1 MKTIE
6 NVAHFFLSNG
16 MARPASAENSI
27 APYQT
32 AAQSPSDQSFVAS
45 QAKDQRWKKICV
57 RLVLFASFNSLTM
70 GMAGCADESNPQASP
85 RILSEISAQ
94 IRSQL
99 GTRSV
104 GAPSIDFGSNAP
116 ADSMAQNTLIE
127 SVGINH
133 DLHMAW
139 PVAGF

>member
-16 MARPASAENSI
+16 MARPASAEGSI

-32 AAQSPSDQSFVAS
+32 TAQSPSDQSFVAS
-45 QAKDQRWKKICV
+45 QAKDQKWKKICA

-85 RILSEISAQ
+85 RILAEISAQ

-99 GTRSV
+99 SPRSMDA
-104 GAPSIDFGSNAP
+104 GFGSNTDATGV
-116 ADSMAQNTLIE
+116 MAQNTLIE